1 MYLVIVPNNGAI
13 TNLQNDAMVEVPAAL
28 TSDGPKAFTVGKIPT
43 FQKAMIESQLGYEKL
58 VVDAWYEGSQQ
69 KLINALT
76 LNRTV
81 VNVPKAKE
89 ITKQLLE
96 ENKAYLPQFFQ

>member
-1 MYLVIVPNNGAI
+1 
-13 TNLQNDAMVEVPAAL
+13 
-28 TSDGPKAFTVGKIPT
+28 
-43 FQKAMIESQLGYEKL
+43 
-58 VVDAWYEGSQQ
+58 VDAWYEGSQQ

>member
-1 MYLVIVPNNGAI
+1 
-13 TNLQNDAMVEVPAAL
+13 MVEVPCAL
-28 TSDGPKAFTVGKIPT
+28 TNDGPKAFSVGQIPT

-58 VVDAWYEGSQQ
+58 VVDAWYEGNKQ

-81 VNVPKAKE
+81 INIPTAKAIVDE
-89 ITKQLLE
+89 LLE
-96 ENKAYLPQFFQ
+96 ENKIYLPQFF